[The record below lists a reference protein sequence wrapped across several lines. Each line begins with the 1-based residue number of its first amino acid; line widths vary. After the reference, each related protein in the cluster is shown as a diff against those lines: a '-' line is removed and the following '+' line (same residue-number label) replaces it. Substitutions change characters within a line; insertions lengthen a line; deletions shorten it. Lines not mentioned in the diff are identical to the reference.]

1 MNENSRTRYFLAAA
15 VLASLTDQMFNL
27 GGHIGKRSSGKHH
40 QLNNAYINRQN
51 ECVKSLL
58 PVLQEHLSFS
68 EVCSPFTNIITGQI
82 YSEKITEDLL
92 SFEGTGNR
100 VYKEFVDK
108 RLKPESTKSIH
119 EPIKKIML
127 QTCKSAIKAKKMK
140 VNDKTKEL
148 RGNCNLYARCAL
160 IQGKR
165 NIDMKVIIGDYEL
178 TVFPKSLFSSD
189 GSLLDGSK
197 LKSDAVTEILKATE
211 VEPKDQLPTKPDCVV
226 FDAMRVLNEM
236 STKRFTTGK
245 DLSKEFLRRIDSISS
260 DAGLQIVA
268 FDTYSDTPSLK
279 EKTRISRK
287 KLATPPRDFNVNL

>member
-1 MNENSRTRYFLAAA
+1 
-15 VLASLTDQMFNL
+15 MFSV
-27 GGHIGKRSSGKHH
+27 HQYHH
-40 QLNNAYINRQN
+40 W
-51 ECVKSLL
+51 SD
-58 PVLQEHLSFS
+58 
-68 EVCSPFTNIITGQI
+68 
-82 YSEKITEDLL
+82 SEKITEELL
-92 SFEGTGNR
+92 SFEETGNR
-100 VYKEFVDK
+100 VYKEFVDE

-148 RGNCNLYARCAL
+148 RGNCNLFARCAL

-236 STKRFTTGK
+236 STKRFTPGK
-245 DLSKEFLRRIDSISS
+245 DFSNKFLRQIDSISS

-268 FDTYSDTPSLK
+268 FNT
-279 EKTRISRK
+279 
-287 KLATPPRDFNVNL
+287 